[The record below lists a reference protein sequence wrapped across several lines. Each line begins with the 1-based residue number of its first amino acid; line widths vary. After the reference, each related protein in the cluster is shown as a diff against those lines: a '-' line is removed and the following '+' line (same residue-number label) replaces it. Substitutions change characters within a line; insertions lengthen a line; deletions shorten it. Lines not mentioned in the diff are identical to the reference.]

1 MDAPVKVLLI
11 SNAITLL
18 VLLAKIIWDMTRSES
33 RDLTVAMKENT
44 EQIIELA
51 AAMKFVC
58 EELKKIPELAHAVAG
73 LERTVAIHVSRLERL
88 DQDFREFR
96 KDYLRK
102 PGRTT

>member
-1 MDAPVKVLLI
+1 MDAQVKVLLI

-44 EQIIELA
+44 EQIIELSTN
-51 AAMKFVC
+51 MKFVS
-58 EELKKIPELAHAVAG
+58 EELKKIPQLANAVAG
-73 LERTVAIHVSRLERL
+73 LERTLAIYVSRLERL

-96 KDYLRK
+96 KEHLRK
-102 PGRTT
+102 PGRLT